1 MKESC
6 SKRWG
11 TATYIVQHTLDLQ
24 RRFGHLDPL
33 PTSPYKY
40 PQRYFRNHSAAALND
55 PSFPAFTFGSLKS
68 PLTANPWVQP
78 SKYSRLYP
86 GANFPPPKIS
96 SAISCASFGNREST
110 SQLLIRRGA
119 LTVDA
124 YFFFFF
130 RKKKRPRQIRKLVF
144 PNENFY
150 QRLAS
155 RSSGTTRK
163 DGWDT
168 TATLMTSSNARLKTY
183 RPSSWKLQ

>member
-96 SAISCASFGNREST
+96 SAIFCASFGNREST

-124 YFFFFF
+124 YFCFFLK
-130 RKKKRPRQIRKLVF
+130 RKGGDKLGFSKRKFLSTTCLEIVWDYEKRRVGHHRNLDDILEREI
-144 PNENFY
+144 ENVPGY
-150 QRLAS
+150 
-155 RSSGTTRK
+155 K
-163 DGWDT
+163 
-168 TATLMTSSNARLKTY
+168 
-183 RPSSWKLQ
+183 